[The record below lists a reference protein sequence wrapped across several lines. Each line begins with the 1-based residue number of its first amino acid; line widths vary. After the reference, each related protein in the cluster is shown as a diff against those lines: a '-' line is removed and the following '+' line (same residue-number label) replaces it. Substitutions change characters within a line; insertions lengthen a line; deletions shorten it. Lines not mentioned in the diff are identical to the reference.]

1 MRHIKKYYELL
12 ENSDSNKGPFL
23 VMSYD
28 LARGES
34 YPVRVYSNLK
44 ESRDY
49 VLAQTLAD
57 IETYESFDSWIDEKS
72 EGAVHSLPDFL
83 GFSDSFINDFLYSW
97 EILENPKNPDTGM
110 DSVCTE
116 FEILQE
122 YYTNTLSPEEKRGY
136 EALRR
141 YKGKII

>member
-1 MRHIKKYYELL
+1 M
-12 ENSDSNKGPFL
+12 
-23 VMSYD
+23 
-28 LARGES
+28 
-34 YPVRVYSNLK
+34 
-44 ESRDY
+44 
-49 VLAQTLAD
+49 AQTLAD

-72 EGAVHSLPDFL
+72 EGAVHSLHDFL
-83 GFSDSFINDFLYSW
+83 VFSDSSVNDFLYSW
-97 EILENPKNPDTGM
+97 EILENSKNPDTGM